1 VHEARPASGLWDGLC
16 GGDKRWRGGWQRAIL
31 GRAGH
36 SKAVRT
42 LPVGE
47 VGKTP
52 KVVAEHEVGVA
63 GATRDKNIGRQLSQM
78 AAGIRR
84 GV

>member
-47 VGKTP
+47 VRGGEDPQGGGGTRGGCGRCNTRQ
-52 KVVAEHEVGVA
+52 EHREAVITDG
-63 GATRDKNIGRQLSQM
+63 GWN
-78 AAGIRR
+78 
-84 GV
+84 

>member
-1 VHEARPASGLWDGLC
+1 MRPVLPPACGMAYVVEIRGGDASGLWDGLC

-47 VGKTP
+47 VGGGEDP
-52 KVVAEHEVGVA
+52 QG
-63 GATRDKNIGRQLSQM
+63 GGGTRGGCGRCNT
-78 AAGIRR
+78 R
-84 GV
+84 